1 MDEGKMEPVIR
12 WKRILEV
19 TEKIVNRDVVFY
31 LTSKHTGYRGALIH
45 DDEGKT
51 IIYMDLLT
59 NKSEE
64 DVIETISH
72 EAAHLLMGTSDHSLE
87 WSEKMK
93 EVRKKFKEEMG
104 QGRKNKQ

>member
-1 MDEGKMEPVIR
+1 
-12 WKRILEV
+12 LEV
-19 TEKIVNRDVVFY
+19 TKKISGRDIAFY

-64 DVIETISH
+64 DVIETVSH
-72 EAAHLLMGTSDHSLE
+72 EVAHLLVRTSDHSLE

-93 EVRKKFKEEMG
+93 EVRKQFMEEMQQG
-104 QGRKNKQ
+104 QGRKNKEEEGLQ